1 MTEQDLHDL
10 KRDVARLGQDLSR
23 GLSATT
29 VLIEQASKQL
39 AELSRRVDEKVRD
52 DHAAAIDITS
62 KLTEIRT
69 RLDFAQSQLGDLPD
83 RVAKL
88 ETSHEHVAKDI
99 TGKHDLAK
107 VAIEA
112 GEKKEDRALE
122 ERKLKADQ
130 RKATLQFWG
139 GIAVVAL
146 PGLISL
152 ILHLM
157 GIPSPP
163 ATPRGARP
171 ESPSIHDSP

>member
-10 KRDVARLGQDLSR
+10 RRDVARLGQDLSR

-39 AELSRRVDEKVRD
+39 AELSRRVDDKVKE
-52 DHAAAIDITS
+52 DHVSAIDIAS
-62 KLTEIRT
+62 KLSEIRT
-69 RLDFAQSQLGDLPD
+69 RLDSMQNQLGDIPD
-83 RVAKL
+83 RLTKL

-107 VAIEA
+107 VAIETS
-112 GEKKEDRALE
+112 EKKEDRALE

-152 ILHLM
+152 ILHLL
-157 GIPSPP
+157 GIPSSS
-163 ATPRGARP
+163 TSHEARP
-171 ESPSIHDSP
+171 ESPPTHESR